1 MFWKRSWVS
10 VLQNT
15 RIPHNHT
22 KTLKIAHAFPSPLH
36 PRCIQ
41 ISPTIIRRFC
51 TTTSSAIPED
61 MYKFTVKPCF
71 SLSARTIP
79 EYVGSA
85 HSKLRNVVWRSPLQ
99 NIYVVKKPWNNTTM
113 HAMMEFIGFIH
124 ENYPA
129 LNVIVS
135 EDVAAELLATARDLE
150 LELEEPSTKT
160 TKISGSRTLSVY
172 TGTVGE
178 IIGKTDLIVSLGG
191 DGTTLRAVLAFL
203 NGSVPP
209 VLCYAMGTLG
219 FLLPFDFSTFRDS
232 FCTVYESRAKAIH
245 RTRLECHVVRQDE
258 DEISSPS
265 RQREKDAIAEYE
277 LAHYKQHHDATM
289 LYAMND
295 ISLHRGSLPG
305 LIKLDIYVDSEYFT
319 TTTADGLIFA
329 TPTGSTAYSLSSGG
343 PIAHPLVP
351 CILLTPICPQS
362 LSFRPL
368 VLPATS
374 HIMIQLAAGSRNERI
389 KMTIDGIPQP
399 DLRPGDEI
407 HVVNENGTIYI
418 PGNYQPPKTL
428 RSRQGFDDYIEPGHS
443 GRLSGA
449 DQPNGIFC
457 IAKDEND
464 WTVGIN
470 ELLGFNSSFKGQKP

>member
-1 MFWKRSWVS
+1 MGPPTTTPQPRHFSTANRHLRPV
-10 VLQNT
+10 
-15 RIPHNHT
+15 
-22 KTLKIAHAFPSPLH
+22 FPSDTPKSH
-36 PRCIQ
+36 FPG
-41 ISPTIIRRFC
+41 PV
-51 TTTSSAIPED
+51 A
-61 MYKFTVKPCF
+61 VKPCA

-85 HSKLRNVVWRSPLQ
+85 HSKLQNVVWRSPLQ
-99 NIYVVKKPWNNTTM
+99 NIYVVKKPWNETTM
-113 HAMMEFIGFIH
+113 NAMVEFIDFIH
-124 ENYPA
+124 TEYPS

-135 EDVAAELLATARDLE
+135 QDVAEE
-150 LELEEPSTKT
+150 LEAITPETASQLPLRSKY
-160 TKISGSRTLSVY
+160 SVY
-172 TGTVGE
+172 TGPVSD

-191 DGTTLRAVLAFL
+191 DGTTLRAVSAFS

-219 FLLPFDFSTFRDS
+219 FLLPFDFSTFTHS
-232 FCTVYESRAKAIH
+232 FRTVFDSRAKAIH
-245 RTRLECHVVRQDE
+245 RTRLECHVVRKDPA
-258 DEISSPS
+258 EIQSAS
-265 RQREKDAIAEYE
+265 RQREKAEIVQYE

-295 ISLHRGSLPG
+295 ISLHRGSQPG
-305 LIKLDIYVDSEYFT
+305 LIKLDIYIDSEYFT
-319 TTTADGLIFA
+319 TTTADGLVFA
-329 TPTGSTAYSLSSGG
+329 TPTGSTAYSLSAGG

-374 HIMIQLAAGSRNERI
+374 HIMIQLSSGNRNESI

-428 RSRQGFDDYIEPGHS
+428 RSRQSFDDYIEPGYS
-443 GRLSGA
+443 GRSTSA
-449 DQPNGIFC
+449 EQPNGIFC

-470 ELLGFNSSFKGQKP
+470 ELLGFNSSFKGQKR